1 MNLCYMYNKKITY
14 PHVKELLSQFEGSET
29 IDLSTQKCTKEYGI
43 YVLDTGELDKES
55 ANTIRSLFKN
65 RSNALIYM
73 ISPKSVSATFYQ
85 LAYLLKAKSIIS
97 SKIDVK
103 KIAAMMKSA
112 FSSQLEENKSLYVGR
127 FVADAACYMIY
138 KKQELHYASDT
149 LMKNFECNSLEEV
162 QKKVSSKLDLQ
173 KLLTHDSQTFQSG
186 QLFGDE
192 TKFDIVKS
200 IYRNNEY
207 LLSINRF
214 DFNQLHCNAE
224 SDLATR
230 LKFIDFLKDR
240 LVEEEEKYKYS
251 ILTIKIANF
260 KKIGNLIGKSEQEN
274 FIHAFLTKAKELLQT
289 YLIFSEYY
297 HDFFVVL
304 YKETPFSELEKKA
317 QRFYSDMEEFLSAFN
332 FKVDIA
338 LHIMELDGIELG
350 VVLSIL
356 DSLRTNKI
364 SKKEI
369 RDKKIKYIGRYK
381 ENMSDKEIIT
391 LLLDDSFINDVDLKL
406 VNVYKGMVI
415 DSPTKILK
423 KERNAIYVIVKQI
436 QGAVM
441 SLEKETILRSDAFAK
456 DIKARVAFVDRKR
469 KIAKLE
475 NFKVIDDDTL
485 YKDNCRVDFAKKNMA
500 ILSLVGTKLSA
511 EIIDISARS
520 ISVKLN
526 KIKMI
531 DSMINKEVEI
541 TFSIPTKRTREGE
554 IKITETAKVLRID
567 CKEKEY
573 CRMVCEFNPDSKNK
587 NVILE
592 YVHTRQSEIVE
603 ELKKLNY

>member
-1 MNLCYMYNKKITY
+1 MNLCYLYNKKITY

-29 IDLSTQKCTKEYGI
+29 IDLSTHKCTKEYGI
-43 YVLDTGELDKES
+43 YVLDTSELDKEN
-55 ANTIRSLFKN
+55 ANNIRTLFKS
-65 RSNALIYM
+65 RPNALIYM
-73 ISPKSVSATFYQ
+73 ISPKSASASFYQ

-97 SKIDVK
+97 SKQDVK
-103 KIAAMMKSA
+103 KIASMMKSA
-112 FSSQLEENKSLYVGR
+112 FLAQLDENKSLYVGR
-127 FVADAACYMIY
+127 FIADAACYMIF
-138 KKQELHYASDT
+138 KKQELHYVSDT
-149 LMKNFECNSLEEV
+149 LLKNFECNSLEEV
-162 QKKVSSKLDLQ
+162 KEKVCSRLDLQ
-173 KLLTHDSQTFQSG
+173 KLLSHDSQNFQSG
-186 QLFGDE
+186 QIFGDE
-192 TKFDIVKS
+192 TKLDIVKS
-200 IYRNNEY
+200 IYRNDEY
-207 LLSINRF
+207 LLTVDRF
-214 DFNQLHCNAE
+214 DFDQLHCNAE

-230 LKFIDFLKDR
+230 LKFIDFLKER
-240 LVEEEEKYKYS
+240 LVEENEKHKYS

-274 FIHAFLTKAKELLQT
+274 FVHEFLAKAKDLLQK

-297 HDFFVVL
+297 HDFFVAL
-304 YKETPFSELEKKA
+304 YKEIPFTELEEKA
-317 QRFYSDMEEFLSAFN
+317 QRFYSDMEEFLSTFN

-338 LHIMELDGIELG
+338 LHVMELDGLELG

-356 DSLRTNKI
+356 DSIRTNKI

-369 RDKKIKYIGRYK
+369 RDKKIKYIGRYR
-381 ENMSDKEIIT
+381 ENMSDKEIIA

-441 SLEKETILRSDAFAK
+441 SLEKETVLRSDAFAK

-531 DSMINKEVEI
+531 DRMINKDVEI

-554 IKITETAKVLRID
+554 IKITEHAKVSSID

-573 CRMVCEFNPDSKNK
+573 CRMVCEFDPGSKNK
-587 NVILE
+587 NIILE
-592 YVHTRQSEIVE
+592 YVHNRQAEIVE